1 MASGIS
7 ASGLSSETPETERV
21 SRDVWRP
28 SNPTYHWNLA
38 LHCGRS
44 RRMVYTSLSGG
55 WDLYLHDWV
64 LCLDEPGNP
73 FPLLILSSRDMSK
86 ARREVRFEAAF
97 IKPTRTIRGD
107 HSATSWALYVG
118 NREIMHNSTTRTL
131 LDRRWMTKV
140 WLTSRTS

>member
-1 MASGIS
+1 MRSETVIWRIRRLLWFFTPSSPGLCRRHGFRYFT
-7 ASGLSSETPETERV
+7 SGLSSETPETERA

-86 ARREVRFEAAF
+86 
-97 IKPTRTIRGD
+97 
-107 HSATSWALYVG
+107 
-118 NREIMHNSTTRTL
+118 
-131 LDRRWMTKV
+131 
-140 WLTSRTS
+140 